1 MKLVINIYIS
11 LEQSIPQLKEL
22 KVKVHVWAGINEHA
36 AVGIYIF
43 PDIIN
48 EFHAEI

>member
-36 AVGIYIF
+36 EIGICIF
-43 PDIIN
+43 PDIMSSM
-48 EFHAEI
+48 